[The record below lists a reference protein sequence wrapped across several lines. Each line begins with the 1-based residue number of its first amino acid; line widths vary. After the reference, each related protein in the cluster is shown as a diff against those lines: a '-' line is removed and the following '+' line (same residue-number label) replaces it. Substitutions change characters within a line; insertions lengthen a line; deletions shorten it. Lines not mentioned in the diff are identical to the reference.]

1 MSGDVWGHHTQ
12 FHTEIGEVSPEFNWK
27 SMLMSREMSLSP
39 MDDAAETL
47 FLKVAQKETEGHQNT
62 YDLTVEFLE
71 YLGFPTIDAVK
82 RAADEIRGYAHHSKW
97 DGGVCLMRIEDGKL
111 VCRPYVKQA
120 WDDYQ
125 KRLVATQ

>member
-1 MSGDVWGHHTQ
+1 
-12 FHTEIGEVSPEFNWK
+12 
-27 SMLMSREMSLSP
+27 MSRETGLSP
-39 MDDAAETL
+39 MGDAAERL
-47 FLKVAQKETEGHQNT
+47 FLKVARREAEGHQNAR
-62 YDLTVEFLE
+62 DLTVEFLE

-82 RAADEIRGYAHHSKW
+82 RAADEIRGYADHSKW

-111 VCRPYVKQA
+111 VCGPYVKQA